1 MSSPAPPALTAVVA
15 TYNNRA
21 ILERCLASWERY
33 ADGLPVEVV
42 VVADGCRDDTE
53 AFLAARAETPWG
65 RRHLR
70 WVREDNVHELR
81 CTNRGFAEARG
92 GLVLSWHDDM
102 FLRTALFVPELL
114 RVMGRHADLGL
125 VSLCRGLLC
134 HAADRPTAWDQLA
147 DPARAESVVGPVP
160 GNWAYLAEVDA
171 VLRPWVVRKAAIDK
185 VGPLDPAY
193 KLSEW
198 DEADLCL
205 RVRAGGWKVAT
216 HAYER
221 LGYYQ
226 HVGSSTIGK
235 TSNDQYKA
243 QVLANGQLFWDRWHE
258 AVARD
263 DRRPRGRWLRPAT
276 LAGWAWTAAAAAR
289 DVGPALGRRLGRR

>member
-1 MSSPAPPALTAVVA
+1 MTPTLTAVVA

-21 ILERCLASWERY
+21 ILERCLASWERH

-53 AFLAARAETPWG
+53 AFLATRAETPWG

-70 WVREDNVHELR
+70 FVTEANVHELR

-92 GLVLSWHDDM
+92 ELVLSWHDDM
-102 FLRTALFVPELL
+102 FLKTPLFIPELL
-114 RVMGRHADLGL
+114 RVMGRHSELGL
-125 VSLCRGLLC
+125 VSLCRGLNC
-134 HAADRPTAWDQLA
+134 HGGPRPTTWDQLA
-147 DPARAESVVGPVP
+147 DPAVVESVIGPVP

-171 VLRPWVVRKAAIDK
+171 VLRPWVVRKKCIDV
-185 VGPLDPAY
+185 VGPLDEAY

-205 RVRAGGWKVAT
+205 RIREGGWKVAT

-221 LGYYQ
+221 LGFYQ
-226 HVGSSTIGK
+226 HLGSSTIGK
-235 TSNDQYKA
+235 TSTDKYKA
-243 QVLANGQLFWDRWHE
+243 QVLANGQLFWDRWHD

-263 DRRPRGRWLRPAT
+263 DSRRRTRWLRPAS
-276 LAGWAWTAAAAAR
+276 ARGWAWTAAAMAR
-289 DVGPALGRRLGRR
+289 DLGPALARLLKVRA